1 MIIDLPTVT
10 LPSEAL
16 TEHLHISDISF
27 FEDDDE
33 RCIIFLDGWKNL
45 EIIQRACML

>member
-10 LPSEAL
+10 LPQEAMK
-16 TEHLHISDISF
+16 ENLHISDISF

-33 RCIIFLDGWKNL
+33 RCIIFLEGCRNW
-45 EIIQRACML
+45 EMIERACML